1 MPRENTNLVWI
12 DIETTGL
19 QPDNDEIL
27 EVCCVVTSKDLDI
40 IAVSDSFV
48 IHNNYEVIMKM
59 DDWCKNTHKNNGL
72 IQEVLISNLG
82 KEEVESNI
90 LEFLNLWIDFKS
102 SPMCGSS
109 VHFDRSFLK
118 NYMPKLENYFTHRN
132 LDVSSMKE
140 VVYKWYD
147 FEYIKDEVEHR
158 AKPDIIQSIQEL
170 EFYKKN
176 FFI

>member
-1 MPRENTNLVWI
+1 MPKEDADLVWI

-19 QPDNDEIL
+19 NPNNDEIL
-27 EVCCVVTSKDLDI
+27 EVCCIITSKDLDI
-40 IAVSDSFV
+40 RAISDSFV
-48 IHNNYEVIMKM
+48 IHNNDEVIMKM

-72 IQEVLISNLG
+72 IQEVLISNIRT
-82 KEEVESNI
+82 EEAESKL
-90 LEFLNLWIDFKS
+90 LEFLNLWTDFKS

-118 NYMPKLENYFTHRN
+118 KYMPRLEDYFTHRN

-140 VVYKWYD
+140 VVYRWYD
-147 FEYIKDEVEHR
+147 FEYIKDKNEHR
-158 AKPDIIQSIQEL
+158 AKSDIIQSIEEL
-170 EFYKKN
+170 KFYKKN